1 MYIFMLVFQLSLN
14 IQYRLSALNRAG
26 RGGVQNL
33 RSGWMEI
40 MKVIHGTTT
49 IEPDSRTLVKH

>member
-14 IQYRLSALNRAG
+14 IQYRLSALNRAS
-26 RGGVQNL
+26 RGGLQNL
-33 RSGWMEI
+33 RNGWMEI
-40 MKVIHGTTT
+40 MKVIHGT

>member
-1 MYIFMLVFQLSLN
+1 MLVFQLSLN
-14 IQYRLSALNRAG
+14 IQYRLSALNRAS

-40 MKVIHGTTT
+40 MKVIQYMAPLIH
-49 IEPDSRTLVKH
+49 

>member
-1 MYIFMLVFQLSLN
+1 MLVFQLSLN

-33 RSGWMEI
+33 RNGWMEI
-40 MKVIHGTTT
+40 MKVIQYMAPLNL
-49 IEPDSRTLVKH
+49 IQELW